1 LRLPLP
7 HARLCVLGVHIDD
20 QATSGGAGTDALPQD
35 AAAPRLHYRPQLDGL
50 RAVAVY
56 LVVAYHAGLHAFS
69 GGFVGVDVFFVLSGY
84 LVTALLL
91 RDIRATGRIDLRRFY
106 ARRFRRLLPAAFV
119 TLIVTAIV
127 YTAVAAPADVNS
139 ALGGFRSAFLYVANW
154 HFIRQSNDYFAAN
167 VNTNPV
173 VHFWSLAV
181 EEQFYL
187 AWPLLLSAAYFL
199 SGRAGD
205 RRWKVL
211 RLIILVGAVISLV
224 SALHL
229 STVNVSRAYYG
240 TDTRAYELLAG
251 ALLAVTPRAFVAARR
266 HRRAVQ
272 TLAPPVLAVLVLIG
286 TSVIHLGQ
294 IQRGVAATVAT
305 CGAIVALEVSRAG
318 WAKGTL
324 SSPTAVY
331 LGRVSYGTYL
341 WHWPVIVIVLQRYH
355 PNPIS
360 LFALTCL
367 IGTGLAS
374 LSYEVVEQRVRVSSF
389 LDQHRTGV
397 IAVGLAAS
405 LIGGLV
411 LVPAILRHDRSAA
424 AVSAATLH
432 QVASR
437 RDTRVAVPQNL
448 ELDKIGAE
456 SYYRPNCYHR
466 PVARCIIVHGKGPRV
481 LLIGDSHAE
490 SFIPGFAAIAQKY
503 SLTLAI
509 VTTQNCPWQ
518 DGLVEVPD
526 GAAPNL
532 TQVCRAH
539 QAEWY
544 ERVVP
549 KFDPD
554 IVVLIHRP
562 IDDTTTPNRVRLPDN
577 EIVLANRKASEAALR
592 SVTNHTLDELRKAGR
607 KIVIVE
613 PLPLAPST
621 FNPLTCLS
629 QAEYLDGCRYVATA
643 RPSRIEQYYRSLAN
657 GTDLYTLDLDR
668 LVCPY
673 LPICDPIVDGIVVKK
688 DSQHITRD
696 YSRHVADSL
705 AALLVADG
713 IITAPR

>member
-1 LRLPLP
+1 
-7 HARLCVLGVHIDD
+7 VHIDD
-20 QATSGGAGTDALPQD
+20 RGNAGGVATDAHPKTV
-35 AAAPRLHYRPQLDGL
+35 APPSHYRPQFDGL
-50 RAVAVY
+50 RALAVY

-69 GGFVGVDVFFVLSGY
+69 GGFIGVDVFFVLSGY

-91 RDIRATGRIDLRRFY
+91 RDLRSAGRVDLRRFY

-119 TLIVTAIV
+119 TLIVTAVV

-167 VNTNPV
+167 VDTNPV
-173 VHFWSLAV
+173 LHFWSLAV

-187 AWPLLLSAAYFL
+187 AWPLLLSAGYFL

-211 RLIILVGAVISLV
+211 RLMVVAGAAVSLV

-229 STVNVSRAYYG
+229 STVNISRAYYG

-251 ALLAVTPRAFVAARR
+251 ALVALTPRVLAAARR
-266 HRRAVQ
+266 RRRTVQ
-272 TLAPPVLAVLVLIG
+272 ILAPPMLAVLVLIG
-286 TSVIHLGQ
+286 TSVIHLGE
-294 IQRGVAATVAT
+294 IQRGLAATVAT
-305 CGAIVALEVSRAG
+305 VGVIVALEVSRAG
-318 WAKGTL
+318 WAKRTL

-367 IGTGLAS
+367 LGTGLAS
-374 LSYEVVEQRVRVSSF
+374 LSFAILEQRVRVSSF
-389 LDQHRTGV
+389 LDRHRTGV

-405 LIGGLV
+405 LVGGLV
-411 LVPAILRHDRSAA
+411 LVPAILRHDRGAA
-424 AVSAATLH
+424 AVSAGTLH
-432 QVASR
+432 QVAGDH
-437 RDTRVAVPQNL
+437 DTRVPVPRGL
-448 ELDKIGAE
+448 HLAAIPAE

-466 PVARCIIVHGKGPRV
+466 AVSRCIIVHGTGSRV

-490 SFIPGFAAIAQKY
+490 AFTPAFTAIARKY

-518 DGLVEVPD
+518 DGLVEVAS

-532 TQVCRAH
+532 AQVCRAH
-539 QAEWY
+539 QADWY
-544 ERVVP
+544 RRVVP

-554 IVVLIHRP
+554 IVVLVHRP
-562 IDDTTTPNRVRLPDN
+562 IDDTTTPNLVRLADN
-577 EIVLANRKASEAALR
+577 QIVLATRKTSEAALQAI
-592 SVTNHTLDELRKAGR
+592 TNHTLAELRKAGR
-607 KIVIVE
+607 KIAIIE
-613 PLPLAPST
+613 PLPLAPGT
-621 FNPLTCLS
+621 FNPFTCLS
-629 QAEYLDGCRYVATA
+629 RAKYLDACRYVATA
-643 RPSRIEQYYRSLAN
+643 RPTRLEQYYRSIAN
-657 GTDLYTLDLDR
+657 GTSLYTLDVDR

-696 YSRHVADSL
+696 YSRHLADSL

-713 IITAPR
+713 IITRPR